1 MLLRLLT
8 RYTIRSLVKVV
19 YWSCTIGFMFW
30 SSRDVE
36 EEKEEDVVGINKRA
50 ATFLL
55 FFKFATA
62 LFIYFVLP
70 SSALIGIIFGA
81 LLNPIAINRIFTGIN
96 YVLEMI

>member
-1 MLLRLLT
+1 
-8 RYTIRSLVKVV
+8 
-19 YWSCTIGFMFW
+19 MFW